1 MKSGGKNMGLLTR
14 VLRICKADIH
24 GVMDQL
30 EDKELL
36 LKQYL
41 RDMTEALEQKE
52 AGLKKMNLSRSQAV
66 QKRDKYNQDI
76 EKLEQDLEVAIKRE
90 KDNIARLLIKKLKP
104 LTRLRADIERHIDAL
119 DHEIA
124 QFNDCIDQQRLQY
137 EQLKNRATE
146 YFHQAEQKEWEKSLS
161 DFIPGSISQELS
173 EEEVELELIQRKEA
187 LFENK
192 GGIPQ

>member
-1 MKSGGKNMGLLTR
+1 MGILTR

-41 RDMTEALEQKE
+41 RDMAEALEQKE
-52 AGLKKMNLSRSQAV
+52 ARLKKMNLSRSQAV
-66 QKRDKYNQDI
+66 RKRDKYNQDI
-76 EKLEQDLEVAIKRE
+76 EKLEQDLEVAIKRD

-137 EQLKNRATE
+137 EQLKQRATE
-146 YFHQAEQKEWEKSLS
+146 YFHQAEQTEWEKTFS
-161 DFIPGSISQELS
+161 DFIPASISQELS
-173 EEEVELELIQRKEA
+173 DEEVELELIQRKEA

-192 GGIPQ
+192 GGTPQ